1 MDEREQSTTGGLSS
15 EESLRR
21 VLVAGPSEEGEERED
36 TSAARPEVAGPKNQD
51 DLEILDRLMHF
62 EQAVIDGTDP
72 GPVREQL
79 SEYIARRGL

>member
-1 MDEREQSTTGGLSS
+1 VDEREQSTTGGLSP
-15 EESLRR
+15 EESVRR
-21 VLVAGPSEEGEERED
+21 VLVAGPGEEGED
-36 TSAARPEVAGPKNQD
+36 MSTACPEVAGSRNQD

-62 EQAVIDGTDP
+62 EQSVIDGTDP

>member
-21 VLVAGPSEEGEERED
+21 VLVAGPSEERED
-36 TSAARPEVAGPKNQD
+36 MSTARPEVAGPKNQD
-51 DLEILDRLMHF
+51 DREILDRLMHI
-62 EQAVIDGTDP
+62 EQSVIDGTDP